1 MDNMRT
7 RTLSGVAWSGA
18 AQLARQVLYFV
29 VSVILARL
37 MSPQEFGLI
46 AMVTVCTNFA
56 NLFSDLGLGA
66 AIIQKSDIEER
77 HLSTVFWINIIAGML
92 ITTTVI
98 AAAPIIAT
106 FYQEPAL
113 RLLTTVLAFNFAIG
127 AFKVVQNALLQKAMN
142 FRKLAL
148 IEITSVLI
156 SGSTATV
163 AALSGWGV
171 WSIVTQSL
179 VLTTT
184 SVVMVWLRSNW
195 RPSMSCDAR
204 AFRELTGFSFNLL
217 GFNFINYWIRNIDHV
232 LVGKYIGS
240 AALGIYSRACGL
252 MLLPV
257 AHISSVIARVMFP
270 VMSTIQK
277 DINKSNEV
285 YLRAT
290 RIIALVT
297 FPLMMGLLVV
307 AEPFILTVYGNKWQE
322 VIPILKI
329 FCLNG
334 ALQSVG
340 TTVGWIYISQ
350 GRTDLMF
357 KWGLFAGAVRGIS
370 SIIGLRWGLV
380 GVASA
385 YVLSG
390 CVVLWYPAWAIPG
403 RLIDLGF
410 GEMIKNLWE
419 PFYCTVL
426 MGTAVWILGL
436 LLPPEWAHW
445 QYLMTQVGFGM
456 LFYVVLLHFFNIR
469 VYRDVKELLGER
481 RFLGR

>member
-7 RTLSGVAWSGA
+7 RTLAGLAWSGT
-18 AQLARQVLYFV
+18 AQLARQVLYFII
-29 VSVILARL
+29 SVILARL
-37 MSPQEFGLI
+37 VSPHEFGLI

-66 AIIQKSDIEER
+66 AIVQKSDIQER
-77 HLSTVFWINIIAGML
+77 HLSTVFWINIMAGLL
-92 ITTTVI
+92 ITALVV
-98 AAAPIIAT
+98 AAAPLIAM
-106 FYQEPAL
+106 FYREPAL
-113 RLLTTVLAFNFAIG
+113 RLLTTVIALNFAIG

-142 FRKLAL
+142 FRQLAL
-148 IEITSVLI
+148 IEITAVII
-156 SGSTATV
+156 SGAAAVT

-179 VLTTT
+179 VFTTT
-184 SVVMVWLRSNW
+184 SVVLVWLCSNW
-195 RPSMSCDAR
+195 RPARSCDAK

-217 GFNFINYWIRNIDHV
+217 GFNMINYWIRNIDHV
-232 LVGKYIGS
+232 LVGKYIGPAS
-240 AALGIYSRACGL
+240 LGIYTRACGL

-270 VMSTIQK
+270 VMSELQK
-277 DINKSNEV
+277 DIGKSKEV

-290 RIIALVT
+290 RIIALIT
-297 FPLMMGLLVV
+297 FPLMAGLLVT

-322 VIPILKI
+322 VSPILKI
-329 FCLNG
+329 FCFNG

-340 TTVGWIYISQ
+340 TTVGWIYIAQ

-357 KWGLFAGAVRGIS
+357 RWGLFAGAVRGIS
-370 SIIGLRWGLV
+370 SLIGLRWGLV

-390 CVVLWYPAWAIPG
+390 CILLWYPAWAIPG
-403 RLIDLGF
+403 RLIGLGF
-410 GEMIKNLWE
+410 GEMVKNLWG
-419 PFYCTVL
+419 PFYCTVF

-436 LLPPEWAHW
+436 LLPPEWTHG
-445 QYLMTQVGFGM
+445 QYLTAQAGFG
-456 LFYVVLLHFFNIR
+456 VLLYLVLLQFFNIKA
-469 VYRDVKELLGER
+469 YREVRELLGER
-481 RFLGR
+481 WFTGR